1 MNRKWMRAVTI
12 LQAAWLSKNNTYE
25 DRITRTNYK
34 NRRFL
39 KTFQGW
45 GPRIENVTVK
55 YILWKRRKQC
65 SKKLF
70 YQKESQSL
78 EGGNDSSTDFWDGR
92 RNNIWDGR
100 ISRDTVWCFTMYLA
114 APSEVT
120 STSWPSSRAT
130 DRLAWIIT
138 VSLLSTLYNRRN
150 RSATVRPHKGA
161 GLHVYVQHNV

>member
-45 GPRIENVTVK
+45 GPRIEDVTVK

-65 SKKLF
+65 SKKLKRKVKVW
-70 YQKESQSL
+70 KEATILQQIFEM
-78 EGGNDSSTDFWDGR
+78 EGETIFETDA
-92 RNNIWDGR
+92 
-100 ISRDTVWCFTMYLA
+100 VWCFTMYLA

>member
-45 GPRIENVTVK
+45 GPRIEDVTVK

-65 SKKLF
+65 SKKLKRKVKVW
-70 YQKESQSL
+70 KEATILQQIFEM
-78 EGGNDSSTDFWDGR
+78 EGETIYLRRMLFDALPCTWRLRLRWPVLADPAVEPPTGWRGSSPCHCSAPCITEGIDPPPYDHIR
-92 RNNIWDGR
+92 EQDYMYMYNIMCR
-100 ISRDTVWCFTMYLA
+100 
-114 APSEVT
+114 
-120 STSWPSSRAT
+120 
-130 DRLAWIIT
+130 
-138 VSLLSTLYNRRN
+138 
-150 RSATVRPHKGA
+150 VRE
-161 GLHVYVQHNV
+161 